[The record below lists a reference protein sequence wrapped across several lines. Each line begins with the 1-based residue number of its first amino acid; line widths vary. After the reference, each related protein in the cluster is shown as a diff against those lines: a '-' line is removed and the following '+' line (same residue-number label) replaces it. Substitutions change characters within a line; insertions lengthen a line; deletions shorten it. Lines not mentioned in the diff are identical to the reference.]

1 MIVLQNH
8 FNIGS
13 RYGFLF
19 LINCS
24 TSFYN
29 EPLLYNQSRDINRNH
44 EKIGKIAKK
53 LYSMYIN
60 NHLPEHIKSRCCD
73 FLLLEE
79 KSKDYVK

>member
-1 MIVLQNH
+1 MVLIHSDTPLLVIVLQNH

-29 EPLLYNQSRDINRNH
+29 EPFFYGENDDIT
-44 EKIGKIAKK
+44 EKRETAQERFPFFNPR
-53 LYSMYIN
+53 MVN
-60 NHLPEHIKSRCCD
+60 
-73 FLLLEE
+73 
-79 KSKDYVK
+79 

>member
-1 MIVLQNH
+1 MVLIHSDTPLLVIVLQNH

-29 EPLLYNQSRDINRNH
+29 EPVVNL
-44 EKIGKIAKK
+44 K
-53 LYSMYIN
+53 
-60 NHLPEHIKSRCCD
+60 
-73 FLLLEE
+73 EE
-79 KSKDYVK
+79 KEKGMVTYELIPHQKHRADA